1 MEKYQ
6 NITEEEA
13 RSYLAFY
20 VTDAGRLD
28 AYIARLHSAPN
39 LKAVE
44 RIFITMVRDEGI
56 PTDLL
61 THQEFYMTVRVFFGH
76 LKAAR
81 TTLHEHFVNVQH
93 AVKARPSSADRRALL
108 KSALSGGIEVG
119 IPKPGEKLRCTI
131 ELVITV
137 SREQAEG
144 IEIPAPKP
152 GEEVRYTVELVIRM
166 SKDSQK
172 LLVTVAGAVAG
183 CLPLPLFGLF
193 YQPLSLFH
201 TDSYTLTGTPAELV
215 TSLEQFSA
223 LLEDDKGVKIEYR
236 SPLTHRKRLTV
247 RQALDLLRQE
257 PQ

>member
-1 MEKYQ
+1 MDKDKE
-6 NITEEEA
+6 ITEEEA
-13 RSYLAFY
+13 RSYLSFY
-20 VTDAGRLD
+20 VADPERLD
-28 AYIARLHSAPN
+28 AYIARLHSAPS
-39 LKAVE
+39 LKEVE
-44 RIFITMVRDEGI
+44 RILVAMVRAEGI
-56 PTDLL
+56 PTDIL
-61 THQEFYMTVRVFFGH
+61 TRQEFYMTVRVFFAH
-76 LKAAR
+76 LKAGR
-81 TTLHEHFVNVQH
+81 STLHDHFVNIQS
-93 AVKARPSSADRRALL
+93 AAKAKTSSADRRALL
-108 KSALSGGIEVG
+108 NSFLS
-119 IPKPGEKLRCTI
+119 
-131 ELVITV
+131 
-137 SREQAEG
+137 EG
-144 IEIPAPKP
+144 IEIPVPKP
-152 GEEVRYTVELVIRM
+152 GEEVSYTVELVIRM

>member
-1 MEKYQ
+1 MEKDKE
-6 NITEEEA
+6 ISEEEA
-13 RSYLAFY
+13 RSYLSFY
-20 VTDAGRLD
+20 VADPERLD
-28 AYIARLHSAPN
+28 AYIVRLHSAPS
-39 LKAVE
+39 LKEVE
-44 RIFITMVRDEGI
+44 RILVAMVRAEGI
-56 PTDLL
+56 PTDIL
-61 THQEFYMTVRVFFGH
+61 TRQEFYMTVRTFFAH
-76 LKAAR
+76 LKAGR
-81 TTLHEHFVNVQH
+81 STLHDHFVNIQS
-93 AVKARPSSADRRALL
+93 AAKARTSAGDRRALL
-108 KSALSGGIEVG
+108 NSFLS
-119 IPKPGEKLRCTI
+119 
-131 ELVITV
+131 
-137 SREQAEG
+137 EG
-144 IEIPAPKP
+144 IEIPVPKP
-152 GEEVRYTVELVIRM
+152 GEEVSYTIELVIRM

-172 LLVTVAGAVAG
+172 LLVTIAGAVAG

>member
-1 MEKYQ
+1 MEKDKE
-6 NITEEEA
+6 ITEEEA
-13 RSYLAFY
+13 RSYLSFY
-20 VTDAGRLD
+20 VADPERLD
-28 AYIARLHSAPN
+28 AYIARLHSAPS
-39 LKAVE
+39 LKEVE
-44 RIFITMVRDEGI
+44 RILVAMVRAEGI
-56 PTDLL
+56 PTDIL
-61 THQEFYMTVRVFFGH
+61 TRQEFYMTVRVFFAH
-76 LKAAR
+76 LKAGR
-81 TTLHEHFVNVQH
+81 STLHDHFVNIQS
-93 AVKARPSSADRRALL
+93 AAKARTSSADRRALL
-108 KSALSGGIEVG
+108 NSFLS
-119 IPKPGEKLRCTI
+119 
-131 ELVITV
+131 
-137 SREQAEG
+137 EG
-144 IEIPAPKP
+144 IEIPVPKP
-152 GEEVRYTVELVIRM
+152 GEEVSYTVELVIRM

>member
-1 MEKYQ
+1 MTNNQE
-6 NITEEEA
+6 ISEEEA
-13 RSYLAFY
+13 RSYLSFY
-20 VTDAGRLD
+20 VADSERLD
-28 AYIARLHSAPN
+28 AYIARLHSAPS
-39 LKAVE
+39 LKEVE
-44 RIFITMVRDEGI
+44 RILVAMVRAEGI
-56 PTDLL
+56 PTDIL
-61 THQEFYMTVRVFFGH
+61 TRQEFYMTVRVFFAH
-76 LKAAR
+76 LKAGR
-81 TTLHEHFVNVQH
+81 STLHEHFVNIQS
-93 AVKARPSSADRRALL
+93 AAKARTSAGDRRALL
-108 KSALSGGIEVG
+108 NSFLS
-119 IPKPGEKLRCTI
+119 
-131 ELVITV
+131 
-137 SREQAEG
+137 EG

-152 GEEVRYTVELVIRM
+152 GEEVRYTVELVIRI

-215 TSLEQFSA
+215 TSLEQLSA

-247 RQALDLLRQE
+247 RQALDLLHQE